1 MIAQVTTTAALVAA
15 VEARIEALDTD
26 IVIVDRLSMW
36 DGAALRRADKAAFVE
51 VTEST
56 DAGGRGSQVVFV
68 EDTVRVVLLFST
80 NPREQKAS
88 QQSALVVED
97 AIRAGLLERS
107 WSAPLVLRHVRT
119 RRGPAARP
127 ALGWYEIAIE
137 LRAWRP
143 ITAADPVLA

>member
-1 MIAQVTTTAALVAA
+1 MLAEVTTTAALVTA
-15 VEARIEALDTD
+15 IEERLAFLDPELQ
-26 IVIVDRLSMW
+26 IVDRLSMW
-36 DGAALRRADKAAFVE
+36 DGAALRRADRAAFVE

-56 DAGGRGSQVVFV
+56 DAGGRGAQVVFV
-68 EDTVRVVLLFST
+68 EDSIRVALLFST
-80 NPREQKAS
+80 NPRDQKAS
-88 QQSALVVED
+88 QQAALTAED

-127 ALGWYEIAIE
+127 ALGWYEIAID

-143 ITAADPVLA
+143 ITAADPVTA